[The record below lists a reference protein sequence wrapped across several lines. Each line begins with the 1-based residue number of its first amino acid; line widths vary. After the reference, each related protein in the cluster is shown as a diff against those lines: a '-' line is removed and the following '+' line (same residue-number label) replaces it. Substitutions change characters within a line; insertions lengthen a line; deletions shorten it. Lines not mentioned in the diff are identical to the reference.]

1 MPDWDGN
8 GKNDWHDDYV
18 FNEIINKKSGSSS
31 NNSRPIASSGRLPWW
46 FWVLVVALFVLFGKH

>member
-18 FNEIINKKSGSSS
+18 FNEIIKEKNKSSHPS
-31 NNSRPIASSGRLPWW
+31 SRPASSSGRLPWW
-46 FWVLVVALFVLFGKH
+46 FWVLAALLLLFGKHS

>member
-18 FNEIINKKSGSSS
+18 FNEIINKKSDSSH
-31 NNSRPIASSGRLPWW
+31 NSRPVSSSGRLPWW
-46 FWVLVVALFVLFGKH
+46 FWVLAFVLLVLFGKR

>member
-18 FNEIINKKSGSSS
+18 FNEIINKKSGSSN
-31 NNSRPIASSGRLPWW
+31 NNSRPVSSSGRLPWCPRSC
-46 FWVLVVALFVLFGKH
+46 